1 MIKVALL
8 DDNVSEL
15 SNMAQLL
22 DLYSIEKNISIEYG
36 VFNNGLDL
44 ISSLEKGKTFDV
56 FCLDIIMPGFTG
68 IETAREIRGFDK
80 NAPIL
85 FFTSS
90 TEYAYDSYSVKAIN
104 YVLKPVTKEK
114 FFFIFNELIEQRD
127 AVKEDESLI
136 VRTKD
141 GIQKILITN
150 LTYLEVIGRSVFYHL
165 NSGKTI
171 SCNESFSKISD
182 KLLALGCFLKPHR
195 SYLVNMKYL
204 DTIKDNQITL
214 LTGDRIPVAQGKTK
228 GIRETYLSYQMKE
241 D

>member
-1 MIKVALL
+1 M
-8 DDNVSEL
+8 
-15 SNMAQLL
+15 
-22 DLYSIEKNISIEYG
+22 
-36 VFNNGLDL
+36 
-44 ISSLEKGKTFDV
+44 
-56 FCLDIIMPGFTG
+56 
-68 IETAREIRGFDK
+68 
-80 NAPIL
+80 
-85 FFTSS
+85 
-90 TEYAYDSYSVKAIN
+90 
-104 YVLKPVTKEK
+104 LKPVTKEK

-136 VRTKD
+136 IRTGE
-141 GIQKILITN
+141 GIQKLLIAN
-150 LTYLEVIGRSVFYHL
+150 LTYLEVMGRSVFYHL

-228 GIRETYLSYQMKE
+228 EIRDTYLSYQMKE

>member
-90 TEYAYDSYSVKAIN
+90 TEYAYDS
-104 YVLKPVTKEK
+104 
-114 FFFIFNELIEQRD
+114 
-127 AVKEDESLI
+127 
-136 VRTKD
+136 
-141 GIQKILITN
+141 
-150 LTYLEVIGRSVFYHL
+150 
-165 NSGKTI
+165 
-171 SCNESFSKISD
+171 
-182 KLLALGCFLKPHR
+182 
-195 SYLVNMKYL
+195 
-204 DTIKDNQITL
+204 
-214 LTGDRIPVAQGKTK
+214 
-228 GIRETYLSYQMKE
+228 
-241 D
+241 

>member
-136 VRTKD
+136 IRTGE
-141 GIQKILITN
+141 GIQKLLIAN
-150 LTYLEVIGRSVFYHL
+150 LTYLEVMGRSVFYHL